1 MQLQLHARISN
12 FNDKLDMKRK
22 NNLRQNIDSS
32 RVGVNDN
39 NQIAVE
45 TKNQINTLQL
55 KNEILK

>member
-1 MQLQLHARISN
+1 
-12 FNDKLDMKRK
+12 MKRK

-39 NQIAVE
+39 NQIVVE